1 MIERINVPI
10 PGAAYDVHI
19 EPDGIDHL
27 GTLLAG
33 IAPHASAFV
42 VMDARVAPSAG
53 ARAVGALER
62 AGRRVGVARMEASES
77 CKSLAEVAR
86 LLDDLLRAGAD
97 RRTPLIAVGGGI
109 VGDTAGFTA
118 SIYQRGMPFIQVPTT
133 LLAMIDAAIGGKTGV
148 NLPLPSRQG
157 GTSAAAEPAG
167 AAGQARGALGKNL
180 AGTFWQPRLV
190 LADPMVLGTLDD
202 RDFRAGLAEGVKHA
216 IIAGEPLFSQA
227 GTWIRSARPD
237 AGAALVPLIAGFAR
251 VKAGI
256 VAGDERE
263 AGRREVL
270 NLGHTFGHAIES
282 ILHDEVRHGEA
293 VAIGL
298 VAAAS
303 AAVHAGA
310 ATEALPACLAEMLRS
325 AGLPRRLP
333 APVPADALT
342 EAMRYDKKNRAGE
355 IRLVLPHAIGRVEIG
370 VPVAGAVIRRA
381 WLDVGAAG

>member
-10 PGAAYDVHI
+10 PGAACDVHI
-19 EPDGIDHL
+19 EPDGIDRL
-27 GTLLAG
+27 GTLLDG

-62 AGRRVGVARMEASES
+62 AGRRVCAARMEASES
-77 CKSLAEVAR
+77 RKSLAEVAR
-86 LLDDLLRAGAD
+86 LLDELLLAGAD

-148 NLPLPSRQG
+148 NLPLPTPPG
-157 GTSAAAEPAG
+157 DAAPAG
-167 AAGQARGALGKNL
+167 AADQSRGALGKNL

-202 RDFRAGLAEGVKHA
+202 RDFRAGLAEGIKHA
-216 IIAGEPLFSQA
+216 VIAGEPLFSQA
-227 GTWIRSARPD
+227 EAWIRSARPD
-237 AGAALVPLIAGFAR
+237 AGTALVPLIAGFAR
-251 VKAGI
+251 VKVGI

-303 AAVHAGA
+303 AAVQTGA
-310 ATEALPACLAEMLRS
+310 ATEALPARLAEMLGA

-333 APVPADALT
+333 SPVPADALT
-342 EAMRYDKKNRAGE
+342 EAMRFDKKNRAGV

-370 VPVAGAVIRRA
+370 VPVADAVIRRA